1 MADKIDPAALDADGL
16 IAAVR
21 EIERTRDESL
31 ALSGRV
37 LAELHD
43 RCGLSWPAVERATGV
58 PRSTAHR
65 RAEPFLRA
73 PEDES

>member
-1 MADKIDPAALDADGL
+1 MTDPRSLDIDGL
-16 IAAVR
+16 IQAAR
-21 EIERTRDESL
+21 EIETARDESL

-43 RCGLSWPAVERATGV
+43 RCGLSWPQIERETGI

-65 RAEPFLRA
+65 RAEPYLTR
-73 PEDES
+73 D